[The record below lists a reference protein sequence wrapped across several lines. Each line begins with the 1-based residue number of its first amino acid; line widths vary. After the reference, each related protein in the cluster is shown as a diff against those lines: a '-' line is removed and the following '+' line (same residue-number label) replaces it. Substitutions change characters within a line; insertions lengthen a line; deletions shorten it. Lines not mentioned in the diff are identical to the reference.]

1 MRIGTAVAAALLA
14 TGLAAGTANA
24 TTYTTNSGM
33 LTYNCTFPGVAP
45 QPTTVTAQL
54 SVTEPHA
61 GQPFTVTPSATQ
73 TYTAAVRALLNAA
86 GYDQVRGSL
95 AATFTVSGATP
106 ASGTIAGSFPAQPFT
121 SVSVTGS
128 PQVFTAG
135 AAFAVGFAMGPGIT
149 ETLEFHKAS
158 TGAWVPWASNCT
170 LRSTSPAQ
178 NTSFQPSIPIS

>member
-1 MRIGTAVAAALLA
+1 MRIGTAVAAALLV

-24 TTYTTNSGM
+24 ATITTSSSP
-33 LTYNCTFPGVAP
+33 LTYSCTFPGLSP
-45 QPTTVTAQL
+45 QPTTVTAHL
-54 SVTEPHA
+54 AVTEPHA

-121 SVSVTGS
+121 TVAMTGS

-135 AAFAVGFAMGPGIT
+135 AAFAVGFAMGPLIT
-149 ETLEFHKAS
+149 ESLEFHKAS
-158 TGAWVPWASNCT
+158 TGTWVPWASNCT
-170 LRSTSPAQ
+170 LKVTSPAQ
-178 NTSFQPSIPIS
+178 NPSFQPSITIS